1 MEKASVLQKDP
12 RWKSITASAVVDASK
27 ASMETCGE
35 KGRMKQESVAEVA
48 ASPCRYASNEAAFIW
63 KREMK
68 CNSTARVLVPRRR
81 SLPWR

>member
-63 KREMK
+63 KS
-68 CNSTARVLVPRRR
+68 NSTARVLVPRRS